1 VITNRVW
8 ESDKDANECR
18 RCKRRFNFLVRRHH
32 CR

>member
-18 RCKRRFNFLVRRHH
+18 RCKRRFNFLLRRHH